1 MSGRSGRPARS
12 GLSGRSRRVRALRA
26 GLWGLA
32 AVHVA
37 EAVVLRQRARALT
50 ALPEAPDGAAGRVD
64 LLTVGGASVDPAV
77 GRGAAA
83 AMRATGAEVVD
94 LVPGDLPARRA
105 LRLLRRVDLGRLRQD
120 TMYSPGGAHEAVAL
134 HPGAAERLEVV
145 GGRSHDRRELVLE
158 TVRAQRHAPARSDV
172 RVAPGLRASGYGGL
186 DRWRETEGL
195 TAFTGP
201 HGSLTPTVV
210 AAEAL
215 HLLAMTAGLVVAPL
229 PAVAALA
236 TWSAQPAVAF
246 GGSGGSG
253 VSGGGDGPAL
263 RPPDVARA
271 SVLRLVDGWADN
283 LRTAAAGV
291 RESRAAGVLRR
302 QAPVPVAPPLEDL
315 FEPRRDT
322 CVWCGSG
329 SLVGRVDLPDLLQHK
344 QGTFHLDECRDC
356 GHIFQ
361 NPALSITGLDHY
373 YDEYYVGVGEEPWER
388 IFAAMGNAYRN
399 RVEAVGRFTT
409 PKRWLDVGTGHG
421 HFCLVAREKWP
432 DATFDGLD
440 MTEAI
445 DEAERRGW
453 IDKGHRGFFPDLA
466 DSLAGSYDVVSMH
479 HYLEHTRDPRRE
491 LAAAATALEQGGH
504 LMIEVPDTASPWSR
518 RLGRYWRCW
527 FQPQHQH
534 FVTHDNMVAALGEAG
549 FEVVSSER
557 GPASEGFDLASA
569 VYLALEERVHSPD
582 LPWLPA
588 PTTAYRAK
596 RLALV
601 AAALPPM
608 ALAGI
613 IDLVKDSLH
622 RRPGSTDIGNAY
634 RLVAR
639 KL

>member
-1 MSGRSGRPARS
+1 MRGLSGRSGR
-12 GLSGRSRRVRALRA
+12 SGRSRRVRALRA

-37 EAVVLRQRARALT
+37 EAVVLRQRARALA
-50 ALPEAPDGAAGRVD
+50 ALPEVPDGAAGRVD
-64 LLTVGGASVDPAV
+64 LLTVDGASVDPAV
-77 GRGAAA
+77 RRGAAA
-83 AMRATGAEVVD
+83 AMRDSGAEVVD
-94 LVPGDLPARRA
+94 LVPGDLPTRRA

-120 TMYSPGGAHEAVAL
+120 PMYSPGGAHEAVAL
-134 HPGAAERLEVV
+134 HPGVAERLDVA

-172 RVAPGLRASGYGGL
+172 RVAPGLRASGYGGH

-201 HGSLTPTVV
+201 HGSLTPSVV
-210 AAEAL
+210 TTEAL

-236 TWSAQPAVAF
+236 TWSALPAVVFAG
-246 GGSGGSG
+246 GGSGD
-253 VSGGGDGPAL
+253 DGPAL

-271 SVLRLVDGWADN
+271 SLFRLVDAWADN

-291 RESRAAGVLRR
+291 RESRAAGARRR

-315 FEPRRDT
+315 FEPRRDS
-322 CVWCGSG
+322 CFWCGSA

-344 QGTFHLDECRDC
+344 EGTFHLDECRDC

-361 NPALSITGLDHY
+361 NPALSIKGLDWF
-373 YDEYYVGVGEEPWER
+373 YDEYYVGAGEEPWER

-421 HFCLVAREKWP
+421 HFCLVARERWP
-432 DATFDGLD
+432 EATFDGLD

-453 IDKGHRGFFPDLA
+453 IDTGHRGFFPDLA

-479 HYLEHTRDPRRE
+479 HYLEHTRDPRKE
-491 LAAAATALEQGGH
+491 LAAAATVLEQGGH

-588 PTTAYRAK
+588 PSAVYRAK
-596 RLALV
+596 RMALV
-601 AAALPPM
+601 TVALPLI

-613 IDLVKDSLH
+613 PDMVKDGWH

-634 RLVAR
+634 RIVAR
-639 KL
+639 RL